1 LRSCL
6 CHIEESVDG
15 PDEVDATLTQATAPH
30 RKTWWP
36 VDLGMPSTS
45 GSADDLRYAYFPFKR
60 RLAIERHGIVSLYDT
75 GEHHFRGV
83 LQLRGHDGE
92 LSFATQSRRVNLA
105 ELTVVD
111 I

>member
-1 LRSCL
+1 
-6 CHIEESVDG
+6 VDR
-15 PDEVDATLTQATAPH
+15 PDQVDATLTQATAPH

-45 GSADDLRYAYFPFKR
+45 GSADDLRYAYFPLKR
-60 RLAIERHGIVSLYDT
+60 RLAIERHGTVTIYDT
-75 GEHHFRGV
+75 GGHHFRGV
-83 LQLRGHDGE
+83 LQLSGHDGE